1 MGVNELKTKAIN
13 PTDCVFGVTMDGQL
27 YHEPLSSMVHVLVAG
42 TTGCHAKGELILM
55 ANGTSK
61 PVELINGGDKIM
73 GGDGTP
79 RTVLC
84 PRHGFDTMYGV
95 ITTDGYSFT
104 ANGNHRLKL
113 YDSKEKTYVSCTINE
128 LLSFSKTKRERYLL
142 YHPTKLVQFE
152 NDDQS
157 IMIDPYILGLFI
169 GNGGTHGTESGCPNI
184 TTADKEIVDAIY
196 DYAKK
201 INCTIRVETKKG
213 NKAST
218 YYFKH
223 DPNNYETRGRSK
235 VNNFTGMIREL
246 GLCGVSCGDK
256 FIPDVYK
263 RSSVETRRQVLAGL
277 IDSDGYVYNDNKSI
291 DFVTKSKQL
300 ADDIVFVAQSLGIRV
315 SIPKE
320 SKKGIKERNFVGTY
334 WRIHMGGAEV
344 IPTKIERKHIN
355 PRDKESSFRNNTT
368 KFLIEKI
375 SDYQEYFGFTCDGDH
390 SYLLTS
396 GMLSSENSGKSVC
409 LNSYLISMMAHATPN
424 EMRLFIIDPK
434 KVEFS
439 KYKGLPYCPVDPVT
453 DMRDA
458 YGLLAFSVWE
468 MERRYKVLESV
479 GVKQLSE
486 FNEFCDKNP
495 DNPVVKREG
504 KMPYFVFVID
514 EYADLMDSMKK
525 DSIALETLCSRL
537 AQKGRASGIIL
548 ILATQRPSADIVTPK
563 LRSNFPSRIC
573 LTVAD
578 SISSSIA
585 LGDAGNGYD
594 GSKLKGKGDGYV
606 LSFDTKK
613 VTRCQSL
620 FISNEEID
628 AVFDYIRNKYKSKE
642 DYYKKYVPDAVYD
655 CLSDESKKLVEKCG
669 GVVNYKVL
677 TTDKE
682 ACNFVDNRTPFCS
695 WVKGEDPETFP
706 DDPKKWHVA
715 IYKESRM
722 GMF

>member
-42 TTGCHAKGELILM
+42 TTG
-55 ANGTSK
+55 
-61 PVELINGGDKIM
+61 
-73 GGDGTP
+73 
-79 RTVLC
+79 
-84 PRHGFDTMYGV
+84 
-95 ITTDGYSFT
+95 
-104 ANGNHRLKL
+104 
-113 YDSKEKTYVSCTINE
+113 
-128 LLSFSKTKRERYLL
+128 
-142 YHPTKLVQFE
+142 
-152 NDDQS
+152 
-157 IMIDPYILGLFI
+157 
-169 GNGGTHGTESGCPNI
+169 
-184 TTADKEIVDAIY
+184 
-196 DYAKK
+196 
-201 INCTIRVETKKG
+201 
-213 NKAST
+213 
-218 YYFKH
+218 
-223 DPNNYETRGRSK
+223 
-235 VNNFTGMIREL
+235 
-246 GLCGVSCGDK
+246 
-256 FIPDVYK
+256 
-263 RSSVETRRQVLAGL
+263 
-277 IDSDGYVYNDNKSI
+277 
-291 DFVTKSKQL
+291 
-300 ADDIVFVAQSLGIRV
+300 
-315 SIPKE
+315 
-320 SKKGIKERNFVGTY
+320 
-334 WRIHMGGAEV
+334 
-344 IPTKIERKHIN
+344 
-355 PRDKESSFRNNTT
+355 
-368 KFLIEKI
+368 
-375 SDYQEYFGFTCDGDH
+375 
-390 SYLLTS
+390 
-396 GMLSSENSGKSVC
+396 SGKSIS
-409 LNSYLISMMAHATPN
+409 LNAYLISMLSHATPN
-424 EMRLFIIDPK
+424 EIRLFIIDPK

-486 FNEFCDKNP
+486 FNEFADKNP

-525 DSIALETLCSRL
+525 DSVALETLCSRL

-578 SISSSIA
+578 SIGSSIA
-585 LGDAGNGYD
+585 LGDAGQGYD
-594 GSKLKGKGDGYV
+594 GSQLKGKGDGYV

-655 CLSDESKKLVEKCG
+655 CLSDESKKLVAKCG